1 MPVTRRTFS
10 RYRIVRRLNFSR
22 VASTSLRRTA
32 RLNTHRFHGYPP
44 GTVICHGMSGH
55 LFLWGLFW
63 LTREEFEYR
72 ADGWQLLAP
81 DGGRFTVYD
90 TADF

>member
-1 MPVTRRTFS
+1 
-10 RYRIVRRLNFSR
+10 
-22 VASTSLRRTA
+22 
-32 RLNTHRFHGYPP
+32 
-44 GTVICHGMSGH
+44 MSGH